1 MNYLYNATDRKMS
14 KLVDNNRENNES
26 YHSRM
31 PKHTNNAFL
40 QENSKQM
47 HFFGLNSFAKA
58 DLERKLAKVELLL

>member
-26 YHSRM
+26 YYSRM
-31 PKHTNNAFL
+31 PKHTNNPFL

-47 HFFGLNSFAKA
+47 HFFGLNSFAEK